1 MKPAYTEEDFKKE
14 FFSLVEKQ
22 KAEFYVFESVC
33 PWCKAPSPMG
43 LSYRT
48 RTNQG
53 STCAS
58 CGAPQPGYNPSG
70 TDIQKMKV
78 RAHIMANI
86 KKGNR

>member
-22 KAEFYVFESVC
+22 RAEFYIYESVC
-33 PWCKAPSPMG
+33 PYCKS
-43 LSYRT
+43 RT
-48 RTNQG
+48 TQA

-70 TDIQKMKV
+70 IDIQKMKV
-78 RAHIMANI
+78 RAHIMANV
-86 KKGNR
+86 KKG